1 MNCSE
6 MNALWIIDTVSLTI
20 TSIYYRFPPPKA
32 LKKVFPIEYHTDI
45 LRMFNLELQVLV

>member
-6 MNALWIIDTVSLTI
+6 TNALQKINTVSLTI
-20 TSIYYRFPPPKA
+20 TSLYYRFPPPKA
-32 LKKVFPIEYHTDI
+32 SKKVFPIEYHTDI